1 MAQQLV
7 NAIALGSIYT
17 LFSLGLSLSWGILN
31 VLNLAHGA
39 IFMFGA
45 MAAYLITDSGQGDLP
60 LAVVL
65 PLAALVCAVLAALL
79 EIFAFAPIRAR
90 SRDEHDIELRTLI
103 ASVAAASMLLAVGEM
118 ITDHETVSLPD
129 ALLEVNRYEVLG
141 LNITN
146 IQVVLLVVSLT
157 LSAALIWFI
166 RATRHGRAL
175 RAVAFDRTTSGLLG
189 VSSKRLG
196 LQAIAVSGALAGV
209 AGVLLAIYLD
219 AAEPRMGETLLLKA
233 FVVIILAGVGS
244 LGGAVV
250 FAFALAIIETLV
262 QYYLS
267 ADLRDAVAFGLIVVV
282 LLLRPQGLTSKGAV
296 QRA

>member
-1 MAQQLV
+1 VAQQLV
-7 NAIALGSIYT
+7 NAIALGSVYT
-17 LFSLGLSLSWGILN
+17 LFALGLSLSWGILN

-45 MAAYLITDSGQGDLP
+45 MAAYLITERAADLP
-60 LAVVL
+60 LVVVL
-65 PLAALVCAVLAALL
+65 PLAALVCAGIAALL
-79 EIFAFAPIRAR
+79 ELLAFGPIRRR
-90 SRDEHDIELRTLI
+90 SRDEHDVELRTLI
-103 ASVAAASMLLAVGEM
+103 ASIAAASMLVAMGDM
-118 ITDHETVSLPD
+118 ITNHETISLPD
-129 ALLEVNRYEVLG
+129 GLFEVNRYEILG

-146 IQVVLLVVSLT
+146 IQILLLVVSLV
-157 LSAALIWFI
+157 LSGALMWFI
-166 RATRHGRAL
+166 RSTRNGKAL
-175 RAVAFDRTTSGLLG
+175 RAVAFDRQTTGLLG
-189 VSSKRLG
+189 VSASRLG

-219 AAEPRMGETLLLKA
+219 AAEARMGETLLLKA

-250 FAFALAIIETLV
+250 FAFGLAIVETLV

-267 ADLRDAVAFGLIVVV
+267 ADLRDAVAFGLIIAV
-282 LLLRPQGLTSKGAV
+282 LLIRPQGLTSRGAV